1 MPPQLVTLHSLDPQ
15 RLAAEA
21 AQGLLRPQAA
31 LPPKFF
37 YDALGSRLFDAITL
51 LPEYDL
57 TRNEAALFATHR
69 SAIAAAVGAA
79 GATLVDVGAGSGAK
93 AAAWFAA
100 LGTRRYLALDI
111 SCDFL
116 AGALDALAGAHPQV
130 AMCGVGLD
138 FTAALALPPELLSG
152 PALVFYP
159 GSSIGNF
166 APAEALALLVQMRQ
180 LAGPGGALLIGVDLL
195 KPVAEMEAAYDD
207 ALGLTAAFNRNLLA
221 HLNRLLGSDFA
232 PRQWRHRAVWNAATQ
247 AVEMHL
253 HAREALT
260 VRWPGA
266 ERRFAAGEGIHTENA
281 HKWRVEAFAALLRR
295 AGFEAVQT
303 WTDAGERFAVMVGR

>member
-1 MPPQLVTLHSLDPQ
+1 MQPHLVTLQSLDPE

-21 AQGLLRPQAA
+21 ARGLLQPAAA

-57 TRNEAALFATHR
+57 TRNEAEVFATHR
-69 SAIAAAVGAA
+69 SAIAAAVGTA
-79 GATLVDVGAGSGAK
+79 GATLVDVGAGNGAK
-93 AAAWFAA
+93 AAGWFAA

-111 SCDFL
+111 SCDFM
-116 AGALDALAGAHPQV
+116 AGALHALAAAHPEV
-130 AMCGVGLD
+130 ALCGVGLD

-166 APAEALALLVQMRQ
+166 SPPEAHHLLVQMRQ
-180 LAGPGGALLIGVDLL
+180 LAGPGGALLMGVDLL

-221 HLNRLLGSDFA
+221 HLNGLLGSDFA
-232 PRQWRHRAVWNAATQ
+232 PRQWRHRAVWNEATQ

-253 HAREALT
+253 HALEPLT
-260 VRWPGA
+260 VRWPGG
-266 ERRFAAGEGIHTENA
+266 ERRFAADEGIHTENA
-281 HKWRVEAFAALLRR
+281 HKWQAQAFAALLRHV
-295 AGFEAVQT
+295 GFEAVQT
-303 WTDAGERFAVMVGR
+303 WTDARERFAVMVAR